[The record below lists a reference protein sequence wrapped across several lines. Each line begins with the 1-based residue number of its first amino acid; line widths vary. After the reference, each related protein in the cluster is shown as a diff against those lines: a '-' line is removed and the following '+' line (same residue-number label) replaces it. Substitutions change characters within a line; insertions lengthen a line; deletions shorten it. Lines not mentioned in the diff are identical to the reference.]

1 LQELVQDIPDT
12 QSSTQFN
19 TASQYS
25 SEMLKQISSEQLRT
39 TTSKRHVNADLEGPQ
54 TTVKVV
60 EEDDAYGIDK
70 WGKSDER
77 GNWV

>member
-1 LQELVQDIPDT
+1 
-12 QSSTQFN
+12 
-19 TASQYS
+19 
-25 SEMLKQISSEQLRT
+25 MLKQISSEQLRT